1 MFIGGVMFE
10 LNKDLY
16 TKQKTSIS
24 EFVFVING
32 ILNLSKFH
40 EYTKGD
46 IEYCHNFIKN
56 KLDIK
61 YPFMAFEEAI
71 AAHKVNSGDKRSFD
85 DKMSALQKENDNRK
99 TRYFPDIIS
108 KLEVLTDEQKNNI
121 CSMITTLK
129 NFKRTNFNGFP
140 TMGFGITSTIN
151 EQHYA
156 YQLGELIT
164 WINENIPLTQ
174 DHGLPLT
181 SWANEMLTPPQKTA
195 NRENNSTLD
204 GYVEISTLPKIMQFM
219 IECYQDSSFQ
229 QSSMENNS
237 KQVSIFK
244 SEKVDKLYEISK
256 QKRMTHT
263 SNRKKQKG
271 ISPTALKYIINFI
284 QKD

>member
-1 MFIGGVMFE
+1 MFE

-71 AAHKVNSGDKRSFD
+71 AAQKVNSGDKRSFD
-85 DKMSALQKENDNRK
+85 DKMSALKKENDNRK

-108 KLEVLTDEQKNNI
+108 KLEVLTNEQKNNI
-121 CSMITTLK
+121 CSMITSLE
-129 NFKRTNFNGFP
+129 NCKRTNFNGFP
-140 TMGFGITSTIN
+140 TMGFGIKSTIN

-195 NRENNSTLD
+195 NRENNSTLN

-219 IECYQDSSFQ
+219 IECYQDKSLQKDSI
-229 QSSMENNS
+229 SHKDKSR
-237 KQVSIFK
+237 KQYHEDI
-244 SEKVDKLYEISK
+244 EKLLHHKAVQRGIKFGNKETESRGL
-256 QKRMTHT
+256 
-263 SNRKKQKG
+263 KG
-271 ISPTALKYIINFI
+271 TNIEKFCDFI
-284 QKD
+284 QESKDL